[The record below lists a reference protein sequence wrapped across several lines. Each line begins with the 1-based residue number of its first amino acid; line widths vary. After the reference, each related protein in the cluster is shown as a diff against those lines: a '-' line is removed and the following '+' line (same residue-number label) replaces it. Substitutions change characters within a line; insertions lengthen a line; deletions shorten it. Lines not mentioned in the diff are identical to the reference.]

1 MLNKEETT
9 IRLVSLEVLINSIVE
24 FEDKT
29 MISMIRMMGFH
40 KILGIKTDFF
50 KSVFIFCQ

>member
-1 MLNKEETT
+1 MLIKEETT

-29 MISMIRMMGFH
+29 MIRMMGFH
-40 KILGIKTDFF
+40 KISGKKIDFF
-50 KSVFIFCQ
+50 KSVFYFCQ